1 MKDFHTIIEPITT
14 EKSTMLSDK
23 GKYVFRIRKD
33 ATKVDVKNAIKS
45 IYGAETSKVAI
56 SYIRPKTRLARGR
69 HLYEKRG
76 LGKKATVTIKDGKS
90 IDVTKFKDF
99 KKSKK

>member
-23 GKYVFRIRKD
+23 GKYVFKIRKD
-33 ATKVDVKNAIKS
+33 ATKVDVKKAIKS
-45 IYGAETSKVAI
+45 IYGVDVSKVTVT
-56 SYIRPKTRLARGR
+56 YTPPKTRLAKGR
-69 HLYEKRG
+69 HVYEKRS
-76 LGKKATVTIKDGKS
+76 LSKKATVTIKDGKT
-90 IDVTKFKDF
+90 IDITKFKDS